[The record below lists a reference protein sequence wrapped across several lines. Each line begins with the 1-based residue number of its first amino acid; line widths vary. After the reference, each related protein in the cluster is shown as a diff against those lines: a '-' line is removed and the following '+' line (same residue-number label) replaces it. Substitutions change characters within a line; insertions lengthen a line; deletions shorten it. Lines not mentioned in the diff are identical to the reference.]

1 MKYLF
6 IIQGEG
12 RGHLTQAISLSSILR
27 KNGHEVVGA
36 LVGKN
41 KDRVIPKFFYDKIGT
56 KVITYNS
63 PNFVWNKAE
72 TDVKLFQT
80 VVSNM
85 TTSKF
90 RDYNKSMDLIH
101 NEIKEREPDVVINFY
116 ELLAG
121 LTNLRYNEQTPFISM
136 AHQYLIMHSQYPF
149 RKMDKQKMLYLK
161 LNTFLSSY
169 GSSKKLGLSFY
180 DMEEDTN
187 NNISIVPPLLRD
199 EVLKLKPTQGDYILT
214 YIVVKGFAEEIMK
227 WHYENPKHK
236 LHVFWDKNTES
247 EETEI
252 DDTLTFHKINDI
264 KFLEY
269 LANCKAFV
277 TTAGFESV
285 CEAMYL
291 NKSIMMIPTHVEQKI
306 NSLDA
311 QSSGIGIASNDFN
324 ITKILNLSNTKSEG
338 NKSFNSWIESAESQY
353 LNHLTT
359 ISKPNYIK
367 RQNNLINRSQIELLN
382 FYNSIRNENKHIW
395 SNRYWL

>member
-56 KVITYNS
+56 EVITYNS

-338 NKSFNSWIESAESQY
+338 DKSFNSWIESAESQY

>member
-1 MKYLF
+1 
-6 IIQGEG
+6 
-12 RGHLTQAISLSSILR
+12 
-27 KNGHEVVGA
+27 
-36 LVGKN
+36 
-41 KDRVIPKFFYDKIGT
+41 
-56 KVITYNS
+56 
-63 PNFVWNKAE
+63 
-72 TDVKLFQT
+72 
-80 VVSNM
+80 
-85 TTSKF
+85 
-90 RDYNKSMDLIH
+90 
-101 NEIKEREPDVVINFY
+101 
-116 ELLAG
+116 
-121 LTNLRYNEQTPFISM
+121 
-136 AHQYLIMHSQYPF
+136 
-149 RKMDKQKMLYLK
+149 
-161 LNTFLSSY
+161 
-169 GSSKKLGLSFY
+169 
-180 DMEEDTN
+180 
-187 NNISIVPPLLRD
+187 
-199 EVLKLKPTQGDYILT
+199 
-214 YIVVKGFAEEIMK
+214 MK
-227 WHYENPKHK
+227 WHYENPEQK

-247 EETEI
+247 EETKI

-311 QSSGIGIASNDFN
+311 ESSGIGIASNNFN
-324 ITKILNLSNTKSEG
+324 ISKILNLSNTKSEG
-338 NKSFNSWIESAESQY
+338 NKSFNLWIESAESQY

>member
-41 KDRVIPKFFYDKIGT
+41 KERVIPKFFYDKIGT
-56 KVITYNS
+56 EVITYNS

-80 VVSNM
+80 VVFNM
-85 TTSKF
+85 TASKF

-149 RKMDKQKMLYLK
+149 RKMDNQNMLYLK

-227 WHYENPKHK
+227 WHYENPEQK
-236 LHVFWDKNTES
+236 LHVFWDKSDES
-247 EETEI
+247 EETKI

-311 QSSGIGIASNDFN
+311 ESSGIGIASNDFN
-324 ITKILNLSNTKSEG
+324 ISKILNLSNTKSEG
-338 NKSFNSWIESAESQY
+338 NKSFNLWIESAESQY

>member
-27 KNGHEVVGA
+27 KNGHKVVGA

-41 KDRVIPKFFYDKIGT
+41 KERVIPKFFYDKIGT
-56 KVITYNS
+56 EVITYNS

-85 TTSKF
+85 TASKF
-90 RDYNKSMDLIH
+90 KDYNKSMDLIH
-101 NEIKEREPDVVINFY
+101 NEIKKRKPDVVINFY

-121 LTNLRYNEQTPFISM
+121 LTNLRYNEQTPFISI

-149 RKMDKQKMLYLK
+149 RKMDKQNMLYLK

-169 GSSKKLGLSFY
+169 GSFKKLGLSFY

-227 WHYENPKHK
+227 WHYENPEQK

-247 EETEI
+247 EETKI

-324 ITKILNLSNTKSEG
+324 ISKILNLSNTKSEG
-338 NKSFNSWIESAESQY
+338 NKSFNLWIESAENQY

>member
-227 WHYENPKHK
+227 WHYENPEQK

>member
-56 KVITYNS
+56 EVITYNS

-227 WHYENPKHK
+227 WHYENPEQK

>member
-41 KDRVIPKFFYDKIGT
+41 KERVIPKFFYDKIGT
-56 KVITYNS
+56 EVITYNS

-85 TTSKF
+85 TASKF
-90 RDYNKSMDLIH
+90 KDYNKSMDLIH

-149 RKMDKQKMLYLK
+149 RKMDNQNMLYLK

-199 EVLKLKPTQGDYILT
+199 EVLKLKTTQGDYILT
-214 YIVVKGFAEEIMK
+214 YIVVKGFVEEIMK
-227 WHYENPKHK
+227 WHYENPEQK
-236 LHVFWDKNTES
+236 LHVFWDKNDES
-247 EETEI
+247 EETKI

-338 NKSFNSWIESAESQY
+338 NKSFNLWIESAESQY

>member
-41 KDRVIPKFFYDKIGT
+41 KERVIPKFFYDKIGT
-56 KVITYNS
+56 EVITYNS

-80 VVSNM
+80 VVFNM
-85 TTSKF
+85 TASKF
-90 RDYNKSMDLIH
+90 RDYNRSMDLIH
-101 NEIKEREPDVVINFY
+101 NEIKKREPDVVINFY

-149 RKMDKQKMLYLK
+149 RKMDNQNMLYLK

-169 GSSKKLGLSFY
+169 GSSKKFGLSFY

-227 WHYENPKHK
+227 WHYENPEQK
-236 LHVFWDKNTES
+236 LHVFWDKNNES
-247 EETEI
+247 EETKI

-311 QSSGIGIASNDFN
+311 ESSGIGIASNDFN
-324 ITKILNLSNTKSEG
+324 ISKILNLSNTKSEG
-338 NKSFNSWIESAESQY
+338 NKSFNLWIESAESQY

>member
-41 KDRVIPKFFYDKIGT
+41 KERVIPDFFYDKIVT
-56 KVITYNS
+56 EVITYNS

-85 TTSKF
+85 TASKF

-149 RKMDKQKMLYLK
+149 RKMDKQNMLYLK

-180 DMEEDTN
+180 DMEGDTN

-199 EVLKLKPTQGDYILT
+199 DVLKLKPTQGDYILT

-227 WHYENPKHK
+227 WHYENPEQK
-236 LHVFWDKNTES
+236 LHVFWDKSDEC
-247 EETEI
+247 EETKI

-311 QSSGIGIASNDFN
+311 VSSGIGIASNDFN
-324 ITKILNLSNTKSEG
+324 ISKILNYSNIESDE
-338 NKSFNSWIESAESQY
+338 NKSFNRWIESAESQY
-353 LNHLTT
+353 INHLTT
-359 ISKPNYIK
+359 IRKSNHIK
-367 RQNNLINRSQIELLN
+367 RQNNFINRSQIELIN

>member
-41 KDRVIPKFFYDKIGT
+41 KERVIPKFFYDKIGT
-56 KVITYNS
+56 EVITYNS

-85 TTSKF
+85 TASKF
-90 RDYNKSMDLIH
+90 KDYNKSMDLIH

-149 RKMDKQKMLYLK
+149 RKMDKQNMLYLK

-187 NNISIVPPLLRD
+187 NNISIVPPLLRY

-227 WHYENPKHK
+227 WHYENPEQK
-236 LHVFWDKNTES
+236 LHVFWDKNDES
-247 EETEI
+247 EETKI

-338 NKSFNSWIESAESQY
+338 NKNFNLWIESAESQY